1 MLYLIFILVFV
12 LAVLLQCGYAF
23 LFFRG
28 LKGNNTHTGNR
39 DQPVSVVICAHN
51 EARHL
56 EHFLP
61 AVLEQDYPTDLFEVI
76 VVNDA
81 STDDS
86 AAILDKLCRQ
96 YSNLKVLTI
105 PTTEHRT
112 LPGKKF
118 ALQKGITAASH
129 DLLLLTDADCKPASR
144 NWIGAMVNAQ
154 SETNSKVVLVLGY
167 GAYEYK
173 PGLLNRFIHW
183 ETAHTGMQYASYALA
198 GKTYMGVGRNMLYSK
213 NLPAR
218 VSEDAQFREVY
229 EATPSGDDDLLVS
242 AIAAYTN
249 TSVCFRPE
257 AHTVSTTQDTWA
269 KWWKQKT
276 RHASTGKYYRKDIR
290 NLLGLYGLSHS
301 LYWFCALVLLCWSG
315 AEPAAVL
322 VWILFLFR
330 LGCYWILASKWYRLL
345 NEKKLLLFY
354 PLGDL
359 GWALYNVFLSPFI
372 FWKNKQTWK

>member
-1 MLYLIFILVFV
+1 MLYLIIILFFV

-28 LKGNNTHTGNR
+28 LKSNDTPTGNR
-39 DQPVSVVICAHN
+39 DQLVSVVICARN

-56 EHFLP
+56 ERFLP
-61 AVLEQDYPTDLFEVI
+61 AVLEQDYPANLFEVI

-86 AAILDKLCRQ
+86 AAVLDKLGRQ

-105 PTTEHRT
+105 AVTEHRT

-118 ALQKGITAASH
+118 ALQRGIAATSH
-129 DLLLLTDADCKPASR
+129 DLLLLTDADCKPASSDWIATMVAAR
-144 NWIGAMVNAQ
+144 N
-154 SETNSKVVLVLGY
+154 ETNGKAALVLGY

-183 ETAHTGMQYASYALA
+183 ETAHTCMQYASYALA

-213 NLPAR
+213 SLTAH
-218 VSEDAQFREVY
+218 VSENLQFREVY

-249 TSVCFRPE
+249 TSVCLRPE
-257 AHTVSTTQDTWA
+257 AHTVSTTQDTWT

-276 RHASTGKYYRKDIR
+276 RHVSTGKYYRKDIR

-301 LYWFCALVLLCWSG
+301 LYWFCALVLLFSNG
-315 AEPAAVL
+315 MGPAATI
-322 VWILFLFR
+322 VWTLFLLR
-330 LGCYWILASKWYRLL
+330 LGCYWVLAAKWYRVL

>member
-1 MLYLIFILVFV
+1 M
-12 LAVLLQCGYAF
+12 LAVLIQCGYAF

-28 LKGNNTHTGNR
+28 LKNATA
-39 DQPVSVVICAHN
+39 DSVKQEQKVSVVICARN
-51 EARHL
+51 EAANL
-56 EHFLP
+56 QQFLP
-61 AVLEQDYPTDLFEVI
+61 AVLEQDYPQALFEVI

-86 AAILDKLCRQ
+86 EA
-96 YSNLKVLTI
+96 VLRAFSERYMQLRVVTI
-105 PTTEHRT
+105 ATATPRT

-118 ALQKGITAASH
+118 ALQKGIAAATH
-129 DLLLLTDADCKPASR
+129 ELVLLTDADCHPATP
-144 NWIGAMVNAQ
+144 NWISTMVAQ
-154 SETNSKVVLVLGY
+154 VSVKNKATLVLGY
-167 GAYEYK
+167 GAYENK

-183 ETAHTGMQYASYALA
+183 ETAHTCMQYAAYAAA

-213 NLPAR
+213 SLPELALAD
-218 VSEDAQFREVY
+218 VTFRDSY
-229 EATPSGDDDLLVS
+229 QATPSGDDDLLVS
-242 AIAAYTN
+242 AIAKH
-249 TSVCFRPE
+249 
-257 AHTVSTTQDTWA
+257 AHTTVCLDPKAHTISTAQDTWA

-276 RHASTGKYYRKDIR
+276 RHASTGKYYRKAVR

-301 LYWFCALVLLCWSG
+301 FYWFGGLLLLLTGGTGTIAATVWALFLIRLFLYWLLAG
-315 AEPAAVL
+315 
-322 VWILFLFR
+322 
-330 LGCYWILASKWYRLL
+330 KWYSTL